1 MLHTPFTKAPAC
13 PQQSKSFFSG
23 VFTSVSINKMKKG
36 AKKRGKMYFLVCL
49 HVFTFFSSFLE
60 EKDVKT
66 PEKII
71 LMSE

>member
-36 AKKRGKMYFLVCL
+36 AKKEEKCIFKCVCMFLL
-49 HVFTFFSSFLE
+49 FFPFLE